1 MKNQKSLLVGI
12 AALIINLGCGIT
24 LWMLWSPTGPEF
36 LQNLM
41 INPDWGITAAFAQ
54 DIPQRITRIDVGDVK
69 PGGKLTIDS
78 EIGTIN
84 VQTADT
90 DEVKVIVT
98 KEVEGKLDRIAQ
110 KALDDFEVTL
120 EQNNSDIR
128 IQGEFKRDRQY
139 WMKEGHPLRLHF
151 QATVPY
157 QFNVVL
163 KTTSTGAIH
172 VDNLEGTVRAETSIG
187 NLHLGEIQGTV
198 WGKTGGPGSIT
209 LKGSRSDVDLES
221 GVGNIELVSVA
232 GKVIAKTGGPG
243 KVVLKECQSDVD
255 VESGVGNIELG
266 SITGKV
272 IAKTG
277 GPGKV
282 VLKECQSDIN
292 VESGV
297 GNIELGLVT
306 GKIIAK
312 TGGPGKIVLRECQ
325 SDINVE
331 SGVGNI
337 ELISVAGKVIAKT
350 GGPGKVVLKECQS
363 DINVESGVGN
373 IELGSIT
380 GEVIAKT
387 GGPGKVV
394 LRECQ
399 SGVEAASGI
408 GNIHA
413 EIPTQLMHPWTLRT
427 SGPGKIEVVLDSETA
442 VNIDAETNGSISS
455 DIPIQ
460 VQGLLTEDRLKGAL
474 NGGGPLLKLRTSLGE
489 IRLKK
494 RRMGDRHEK
503 GRR

>member
-1 MKNQKSLLVGI
+1 MKNQNSLLVGI
-12 AALIINLGCGIT
+12 TTLIINLGCGIT
-24 LWMLWSPTGPEF
+24 GV
-36 LQNLM
+36 
-41 INPDWGITAAFAQ
+41 FAQ

-69 PGGKLTIDS
+69 PGGTLTIDS

-84 VQTADT
+84 VQTADK

-98 KEVEGKLDRIAQ
+98 KEVEGKLDRIAR

-120 EQNNSDIR
+120 EQNNSDIH
-128 IQGEFKRDRQY
+128 IQGKFKRDRQY

-151 QATVPY
+151 QATVPS

-172 VDNLEGTVRAETSIG
+172 IDNLDGTVRAETSIG
-187 NLHLGEIQGTV
+187 NLHLGEIQGAV

-209 LKGSRSDVDLES
+209 LKGSQSDVDVES
-221 GVGNIELVSVA
+221 GIGNIELGLVK

-243 KVVLKECQSDVD
+243 KVVLKECQ
-255 VESGVGNIELG
+255 G
-266 SITGKV
+266 
-272 IAKTG
+272 
-277 GPGKV
+277 
-282 VLKECQSDIN
+282 
-292 VESGV
+292 
-297 GNIELGLVT
+297 
-306 GKIIAK
+306 
-312 TGGPGKIVLRECQ
+312 
-325 SDINVE
+325 
-331 SGVGNI
+331 
-337 ELISVAGKVIAKT
+337 
-350 GGPGKVVLKECQS
+350 

-380 GEVIAKT
+380 GKVIAKT

-427 SGPGKIEVVLDSETA
+427 SGPGKIEVVLSSKAA

-460 VQGLLTEDRLKGAL
+460 VQGLLTEDKLKGTL

-489 IRLKK
+489 IHLK
-494 RRMGDRHEK
+494 RRNMEDSDEK
-503 GRR
+503 GQP

>member
-12 AALIINLGCGIT
+12 TALIINLGCGIT
-24 LWMLWSPTGPEF
+24 
-36 LQNLM
+36 
-41 INPDWGITAAFAQ
+41 AAFAHDVSQ
-54 DIPQRITRIDVGDVK
+54 DIKRNFHVK
-69 PGGKLTIDS
+69 PDGKLTIDS

-98 KEVEGKLDRIAQ
+98 KEVEGKLDRVAQ
-110 KALDDFEVTL
+110 KALDDFEVAL

-163 KTTSTGAIH
+163 KTASAGAIH
-172 VDNLEGTVRAETSIG
+172 VDDLDGTVRAETSIG
-187 NLHLGEIQGTV
+187 NLRFGEIQGAV

-209 LKGSRSDVDLES
+209 LKGCQSDVDLESGVGNIELGLIAGEVIAKTGGPGKVMLKECQSDINVKS

-232 GKVIAKTGGPG
+232 GKVVAKTGGPGKVMLRECQSDVNVESGVGNIELGLIAGEVIAKTGGPG
-243 KVVLKECQSDVD
+243 KVVLKGCQSDVD
-255 VESGVGNIELG
+255 VESGVGNIELVSVAG
-266 SITGKV
+266 EV

-292 VESGV
+292 VESGI
-297 GNIELGLVT
+297 GNIELGSIT
-306 GKIIAK
+306 GKVIAK
-312 TGGPGKIVLRECQ
+312 TGGPGKIVL
-325 SDINVE
+325 
-331 SGVGNI
+331 
-337 ELISVAGKVIAKT
+337 K
-350 GGPGKVVLKECQS
+350 
-363 DINVESGVGN
+363 
-373 IELGSIT
+373 
-380 GEVIAKT
+380 
-387 GGPGKVV
+387 
-394 LRECQ
+394 ECQ

-413 EIPTQLMHPWTLRT
+413 KIPTQLMHPWILQT
-427 SGPGKIEVVLDSETA
+427 SGPGKIEIVLSSSTA
-442 VNIDAETNGSISS
+442 VNIDAKTNGSISS

-460 VQGLLTEDRLKGAL
+460 VQGLLTEGKLKGAL

-494 RRMGDRHEK
+494 KSMEDRHEK

>member
-24 LWMLWSPTGPEF
+24 LWMLWSPTSPEF

-41 INPDWGITAAFAQ
+41 INLDWGITAAFAHEVPQ
-54 DIPQRITRIDVGDVK
+54 DVKRNFHVK
-69 PGGKLTIDS
+69 PGGTLTIDS

-98 KEVEGKLDRIAQ
+98 KEVEGKLDRVAQ

-120 EQNNSDIR
+120 EQNNSDIH

-139 WMKEGHPLRLHF
+139 WMKEGHPLRFHF
-151 QATVPY
+151 QVTVPY
-157 QFNVVL
+157 QSSVDL
-163 KTTSTGAIH
+163 KTASAGAIH
-172 VDNLEGTVRAETSIG
+172 VDNLDGTVRAETSIG
-187 NLHLGEIQGTV
+187 NLRFGEIQGAV

-209 LKGSRSDVDLES
+209 LKGSQSDVDVESGIGNIELGFVKGKVIAKTGGPGKVVLKACQSDINVES

-243 KVVLKECQSDVD
+243 KVMLRECQSDVN

-266 SITGKV
+266 SITGEV

-282 VLKECQSDIN
+282 VLKECQSDVN
-292 VESGV
+292 VKSGV
-297 GNIELGLVT
+297 GNIELV
-306 GKIIAK
+306 
-312 TGGPGKIVLRECQ
+312 
-325 SDINVE
+325 
-331 SGVGNI
+331 
-337 ELISVAGKVIAKT
+337 SVAGKVIAKT
-350 GGPGKVVLKECQS
+350 GGPGKIVLKACQS

-394 LRECQ
+394 LKACQ
-399 SGVEAASGI
+399 SGVDAESGI

-427 SGPGKIEVVLDSETA
+427 SGPGKIEVVLDSKTA
-442 VNIDAETNGSISS
+442 VNIDAETRGSISS
-455 DIPIQ
+455 DMPIQ
-460 VQGLLTEDRLKGAL
+460 VQGLLTEDKLKGAL

-489 IRLKK
+489 IRLKQK
-494 RRMGDRHEK
+494 IAEDKHEK
-503 GRR
+503 GQG

>member
-1 MKNQKSLLVGI
+1 MKNQNSFLLGI
-12 AALIINLGCGIT
+12 TALIINLSCGIT
-24 LWMLWSPTGPEF
+24 
-36 LQNLM
+36 
-41 INPDWGITAAFAQ
+41 AVFAQ
-54 DIPQRITRIDVGDVK
+54 DIPQRITRNFDVK
-69 PGGKLTIDS
+69 PGGTLTVDS

-84 VQTADT
+84 VQTAD
-90 DEVKVIVT
+90 KN
-98 KEVEGKLDRIAQ
+98 EVEVVVTREVAGKLDSIAQ
-110 KALDDFEVTL
+110 KALTDFEVTF

-128 IQGEFKRDRQY
+128 IEGKFKRDRHY
-139 WMKEGHPLRLHF
+139 WMKNGHPLRFYF
-151 QATVPY
+151 QVTVPS
-157 QFNVVL
+157 QSNVDL
-163 KTTSTGAIH
+163 KTAAAGAIH
-172 VDNLEGTVRAETSIG
+172 IDEFDGTVRAETSIG
-187 NLHLGEIQGTV
+187 NLRFGDIQGTV
-198 WGKTGGPGSIT
+198 WGKTGGPGKIT
-209 LKGSRSDVDLES
+209 LKGCQSDVDVES

-243 KVVLKECQSDVD
+243 KVMLRECQSDIN

-282 VLKECQSDIN
+282 VL
-292 VESGV
+292 
-297 GNIELGLVT
+297 
-306 GKIIAK
+306 
-312 TGGPGKIVLRECQ
+312 R
-325 SDINVE
+325 
-331 SGVGNI
+331 
-337 ELISVAGKVIAKT
+337 
-350 GGPGKVVLKECQS
+350 ECQS

-380 GEVIAKT
+380 GKVIAKT

-394 LRECQ
+394 LREGQ
-399 SGVEAASGI
+399 SGVKAESGI

-427 SGPGKIEVVLDSETA
+427 SGPGKIEVVLSSKTA

-460 VQGLLTEDRLKGAL
+460 VQSLLTEDKLKGTL
-474 NGGGPLLKLRTSLGE
+474 NGGGPLLKLRTSLGA

-494 RRMGDRHEK
+494 KSAEDRHEK

>member
-1 MKNQKSLLVGI
+1 MRNQKSLLVGI

-41 INPDWGITAAFAQ
+41 IDLDWGITAAFAQ

-69 PGGKLTIDS
+69 PGGTLTIDS

-163 KTTSTGAIH
+163 KTTSAGAIH
-172 VDNLEGTVRAETSIG
+172 VDDLDGTVRAETSIG
-187 NLHLGEIQGTV
+187 NLRFGEIQGAV

-209 LKGSRSDVDLES
+209 LKGSQSDVDVESGVGNIELGLVKGKVIAKTGGPGKVMLRECQSDINVES

-243 KVVLKECQSDVD
+243 KVVLKECQSDVNVKSGVGNIELVSVAGKVVAKTGGPGKIVLKECQSD
-255 VESGVGNIELG
+255 INVESGVGNIELG

-282 VLKECQSDIN
+282 VLK
-292 VESGV
+292 
-297 GNIELGLVT
+297 
-306 GKIIAK
+306 A
-312 TGGPGKIVLRECQ
+312 
-325 SDINVE
+325 
-331 SGVGNI
+331 
-337 ELISVAGKVIAKT
+337 
-350 GGPGKVVLKECQS
+350 
-363 DINVESGVGN
+363 
-373 IELGSIT
+373 
-380 GEVIAKT
+380 
-387 GGPGKVV
+387 
-394 LRECQ
+394 CQ
-399 SGVEAASGI
+399 SGVDAASGI

-427 SGPGKIEVVLDSETA
+427 SGPGKIEVVLDSKTA
-442 VNIDAETNGSISS
+442 VNIDAETRGSISS
-455 DIPIQ
+455 DMPIQ
-460 VQGLLTEDRLKGAL
+460 VQGLLTEDKLKGAL

-494 RRMGDRHEK
+494 KSMGDRHEK
-503 GRR
+503 GQG

>member
-24 LWMLWSPTGPEF
+24 LWMLWSPTVPEF

-41 INPDWGITAAFAQ
+41 IDLDWGITAAFAH
-54 DIPQRITRIDVGDVK
+54 DAPQRITRIDVGDVK
-69 PGGKLTIDS
+69 PGGTLTIDS

-98 KEVEGKLDRIAQ
+98 KEVDGKLDRIAQ

-172 VDNLEGTVRAETSIG
+172 VDNLDGTVRAETSIG
-187 NLHLGEIQGTV
+187 NLHLGEIQGAV

-209 LKGSRSDVDLES
+209 LKGSQSDVDLES
-221 GVGNIELVSVA
+221 GVGNIELISVA

-243 KVVLKECQSDVD
+243 KVVLRECQSDIN

-282 VLKECQSDIN
+282 VL
-292 VESGV
+292 
-297 GNIELGLVT
+297 
-306 GKIIAK
+306 
-312 TGGPGKIVLRECQ
+312 R
-325 SDINVE
+325 
-331 SGVGNI
+331 
-337 ELISVAGKVIAKT
+337 
-350 GGPGKVVLKECQS
+350 ECQS

-380 GEVIAKT
+380 GKVIAKT

-399 SGVEAASGI
+399 SGVEAASGV

-427 SGPGKIEVVLDSETA
+427 SGPGKIKVVLDSKTA
-442 VNIDAETNGSISS
+442 VNIDAETSGSISS

-460 VQGLLTEDRLKGAL
+460 VQGLLTEDKLKGAL

-494 RRMGDRHEK
+494 KSKE
-503 GRR
+503 

>member
-12 AALIINLGCGIT
+12 AALLINLGCGMT
-24 LWMLWSPTGPEF
+24 LWMLWSPTSLEF

-41 INPDWGITAAFAQ
+41 INLDWGITAAFAQ

-98 KEVEGKLDRIAQ
+98 KEVEGKLDSVAQ

-120 EQNNSDIR
+120 EQNNSDIH

-157 QFNVVL
+157 QFNVDL

-187 NLHLGEIQGTV
+187 NLRFGEIQGTV

-209 LKGSRSDVDLES
+209 LKGSQSDIDLES

-232 GKVIAKTGGPG
+232 GKV
-243 KVVLKECQSDVD
+243 V
-255 VESGVGNIELG
+255 
-266 SITGKV
+266 
-272 IAKTG
+272 
-277 GPGKV
+277 
-282 VLKECQSDIN
+282 
-292 VESGV
+292 
-297 GNIELGLVT
+297 
-306 GKIIAK
+306 AK
-312 TGGPGKIVLRECQ
+312 TGGPGKIVL
-325 SDINVE
+325 
-331 SGVGNI
+331 
-337 ELISVAGKVIAKT
+337 
-350 GGPGKVVLKECQS
+350 KECRS

-394 LRECQ
+394 LKECQSDINVESGVGNIELVSVAGRVIAKTGGPGKVMLRECQSDVNVESGVGNIELGSITGEVIAKTGGPGKVVLKECQ
-399 SGVEAASGI
+399 SGVDAASGI

-413 EIPTQLMHPWTLRT
+413 EIPTQLMYPWTLRT
-427 SGPGKIEVVLDSETA
+427 SGPGKIEVVLSSSTA
-442 VNIDAETNGSISS
+442 VNIDAETRGSISS

-460 VQGLLTEDRLKGAL
+460 VQGLLTEDKLKGAL

-489 IRLKK
+489 IRLKQK
-494 RRMGDRHEK
+494 SAEDKHEK